1 MFSRGLLVVSIAAL
15 TACGGGGGGGGSTTP
30 TPPVGSTNNAPV
42 ISSSGQATVL
52 EGSTSVITLSAS
64 DADGDSLTYSLDGA
78 DGGLFTLSGQDIVF
92 TQAPNFESPESATQ
106 SNTYVITAKVGDGTV
121 TVDQDIT
128 VNVADAFEGRVIDGP
143 VRDAKVYVQCSDGVT
158 DNGEIM
164 TQSDSEGGYF
174 LSKVC
179 PEGFTAQSLV
189 SIGGVDTTTN
199 KELTNLALR
208 ADIPT
213 DASKSSYIT
222 PVSTLIASQA
232 TPALKQ
238 AVVDSFEFLGSEAGS
253 FSYEDLLAIDPWSGA
268 QADDDL
274 ATDMQV
280 TNLLLGAILQTA
292 AQLVAGSSADQ
303 EASALLVSSLISN
316 EIIGLDE
323 ESEDDLFTPGGLLA
337 LLSDVLIG
345 FEESG
350 IDPNFSADLYSGV
363 ASNAASSLATVMQQ
377 LGDVVDPT
385 SSGVVTVIATL
396 QSFLGNDI
404 DTAVDAIGQAVA
416 TGVTGSELDAL
427 IADLDLILA
436 AVVETVNQNIVVV
449 EIDNGE
455 TDNGAGTGEGGDGGT
470 DNGTGTDAGTGTDTG
485 TDTGTGTDTSTETE
499 IIYEG
504 FTLPKSIKVLE
515 TVE

>member
-208 ADIPT
+208 ADIP
-213 DASKSSYIT
+213 
-222 PVSTLIASQA
+222 LMR
-232 TPALKQ
+232 L
-238 AVVDSFEFLGSEAGS
+238 
-253 FSYEDLLAIDPWSGA
+253 
-268 QADDDL
+268 
-274 ATDMQV
+274 
-280 TNLLLGAILQTA
+280 NLLT
-292 AQLVAGSSADQ
+292 
-303 EASALLVSSLISN
+303 
-316 EIIGLDE
+316 
-323 ESEDDLFTPGGLLA
+323 
-337 LLSDVLIG
+337 
-345 FEESG
+345 
-350 IDPNFSADLYSGV
+350 
-363 ASNAASSLATVMQQ
+363 
-377 LGDVVDPT
+377 
-385 SSGVVTVIATL
+385 
-396 QSFLGNDI
+396 
-404 DTAVDAIGQAVA
+404 
-416 TGVTGSELDAL
+416 
-427 IADLDLILA
+427 
-436 AVVETVNQNIVVV
+436 
-449 EIDNGE
+449 
-455 TDNGAGTGEGGDGGT
+455 
-470 DNGTGTDAGTGTDTG
+470 
-485 TDTGTGTDTSTETE
+485 
-499 IIYEG
+499 
-504 FTLPKSIKVLE
+504 
-515 TVE
+515 